1 VVVVEGLGNERWF
14 CFFNGLFD
22 LSSKW
27 CGGYKFVRTRGK
39 KRGRQ
44 TDSQLFFFRLLDE
57 IVGEM
62 EFYLCFIWFG
72 GYLQ

>member
-22 LSSKW
+22 LSPKW
-27 CGGYKFVRTRGK
+27 CGCYKFVRTRGK

-44 TDSQLFFFRLLDE
+44 TDS
-57 IVGEM
+57 
-62 EFYLCFIWFG
+62 
-72 GYLQ
+72 